1 MRKILSVCVVLVAAA
16 QADASWLRG
25 SKPPAGTVP
34 GAAGMRS
41 WAGVAGIGGAVPPSH
56 TKPGTSPVI
65 GSAVR
70 TGHLTNPFTGRTR
83 YTESVFDPTT
93 GRFSKE
99 HFRR

>member
-1 MRKILSVCVVLVAAA
+1 MRKLLGVFVLLITVTE
-16 QADASWLRG
+16 ADANWLRG
-25 SKPPAGTVP
+25 NKPAVGTVP

-41 WAGVAGIGGAVPPSH
+41 WAGVPGVGGAVPPSH

-70 TGHLTNPFTGRTR
+70 TGHFTNPITGRTR
-83 YTESVFDPTT
+83 FTESVFDPTT